1 MEKRGELLESG
12 LFEGNH
18 YGTPKPSKD
27 FQQPLPS
34 ESRHH
39 DDLSQERDNSAG
51 AMYPND
57 NGNQDQFDVP
67 EDLGPLPEGWVVKY
81 AASSN
86 QPYYIE

>member
-1 MEKRGELLESG
+1 MDKRGELLESG

-18 YGTPKPSKD
+18 YGTPKPSKE

-34 ESRHH
+34 ELQQR
-39 DDLSQERDNSAG
+39 DDLSQEKENNTRG
-51 AMYPND
+51 AYPND
-57 NGNQDQFDVP
+57 NGNQDHFDVP
-67 EDLGPLPEGWVVKY
+67 EDLGPLPEGWIVKY